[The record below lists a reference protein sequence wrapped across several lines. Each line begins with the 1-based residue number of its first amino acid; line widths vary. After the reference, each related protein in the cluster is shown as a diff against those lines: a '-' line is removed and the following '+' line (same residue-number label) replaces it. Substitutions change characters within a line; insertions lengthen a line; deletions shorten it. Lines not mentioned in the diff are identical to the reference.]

1 MKILVSGA
9 SGLIGTAFVRRAAQA
24 GHTTVPLVR
33 KNGIPASI
41 YWNPDEGA
49 IDTADLEGS
58 DAAVHLAGE
67 SIASGRW
74 TAAKKARILN
84 SRVKGTELLASA
96 LARMKRRP
104 SVLISSS
111 AIGFYGDCGDRL
123 LKEDSPA
130 GSDFLADVCR
140 QWELATA
147 SATNADI
154 RVVHLRTGIV
164 LAKAGGALP
173 KMALPFKLG
182 VGGRI
187 GSGQQYMSWIDLEDE
202 VEIILHCLEKESI
215 RGPLNSVAPSPVRN
229 AEFTR
234 TLGRALS
241 RPTLFPL
248 PAFVARG
255 LLGEMGDALLLSSQR
270 VDAAKLLSSGY
281 TFRHTNLEDTLR
293 GILR

>member
-1 MKILVSGA
+1 V
-9 SGLIGTAFVRRAAQA
+9 
-24 GHTTVPLVR
+24 
-33 KNGIPASI
+33 PASI
-41 YWNPDEGA
+41 YWNPEEG
-49 IDTADLEGS
+49 ILNTADLEGV
-58 DAAVHLAGE
+58 DAVVHLAGE

-104 SVLISSS
+104 AVLISSS
-111 AIGFYGDCGDRL
+111 AIGYYGDCGDRL
-123 LKEDSPA
+123 LAEDSPP
-130 GSDFLADVCR
+130 GSDFLAGVCR
-140 QWELATA
+140 EWERATTPA
-147 SATNADI
+147 SNDI

-164 LAKAGGALP
+164 VAKTGGALP
-173 KMALPFKLG
+173 KMALPFKFG

-187 GSGQQYMSWIDLEDE
+187 GSGEQYMSWIDLEDE
-202 VEIILHCLEKESI
+202 VEVILHCLQKESI

-241 RPTLFPL
+241 RPALLPL
-248 PAFVARG
+248 PAFAARAM
-255 LLGEMGDALLLSSQR
+255 LGEMADALLLSSQR

-281 TFRHTNLEDTLR
+281 TFRRTNLEDTLR
-293 GILR
+293 RILR